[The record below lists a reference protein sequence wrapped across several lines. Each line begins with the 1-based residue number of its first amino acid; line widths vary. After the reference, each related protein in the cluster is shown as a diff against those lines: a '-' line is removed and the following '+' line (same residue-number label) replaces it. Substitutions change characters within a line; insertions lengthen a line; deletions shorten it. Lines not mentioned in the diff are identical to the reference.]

1 MRKEQFY
8 SMYTKYCL
16 RKIIR
21 NYTPRRVYK
30 HWNNWCFK
38 GANGIYGFK
47 KGYDEDYAKEL
58 FQ

>member
-1 MRKEQFY
+1 MIKEQFY
-8 SMYTKYCL
+8 SMYTQYSW

-38 GANGIYGFK
+38 GANGLYCFRR
-47 KGYDEDYAKEL
+47 GYNEDYAKEL
-58 FQ
+58 SK

>member
-1 MRKEQFY
+1 MIKEQFY
-8 SMYTKYCL
+8 SMYTHYSW

-47 KGYDEDYAKEL
+47 KGYNEDYAKEL
-58 FQ
+58 KE